1 MYDMR
6 PDLARIGSV
15 IARGPYGADWVSLS
29 GYTVPAWYAQAKFGI
44 FIHWGVYSVPAFGN
58 EWYSRNMYDPSH
70 REFQHHRAV
79 YGDQKDFGY
88 KDFIPLFT
96 AERFDPERW
105 AGLFAEAG
113 ARFVVPVAEHHDGF
127 QMYKSDISR
136 FNACEMGP
144 RRDVLGELK
153 AACERRGLILGA
165 SSHRAEHWFFMSK
178 GRLID
183 SDIRDPLVRG
193 DLYWPAR
200 PEPDHYDL
208 FSQPAPDEEFLNDW
222 LVRTCELI
230 DRYQPKVLYFD
241 WWIQHAAFR
250 PYLKKLAAYYYNRAA
265 QWGTGAVITYK
276 NEAFPFGCAVPDME
290 RGQFADAQPCVWQAD
305 TSTALNS
312 WCYTRDNR
320 FRDPAGLVRDLVDVV
335 SKNGCMLLNVGP
347 KADGTVCEEDEAI
360 LRAMGRWLRVN
371 GEAVYG
377 AKPFRRYGEGPTK
390 IVEGQFSDGAEKAF
404 TSRDFRFTMAG
415 GALYAVAL
423 RCSEDGTYL
432 IRTLA
437 QGDASRGLS
446 FNGIIDGVSVL
457 GWAEPP
463 RWRVDGQGLHIRT
476 DFRSDFPVVFRIA
489 LR

>member
-15 IARGPYGADWVSLS
+15 IARGPYGADWASLS
-29 GYTVPAWYAQAKFGI
+29 AYAVPAWYAQAKFGI

-70 REFQHHRAV
+70 REYQHHREV

-415 GALYAVAL
+415 GALYATAL

-476 DFRSDFPVVFRIA
+476 DFRSDFPVVFRIT